1 MRQPPATLNIIHG
14 VDGGTVV
21 INGKMKMGTC
31 GPAGAAHIADDLT
44 LGDILPGGNHIVGHM
59 PIQAG
64 IAVAMVDGDI
74 VAVDVA
80 VCSRGHGAAAGGINW
95 RALRR
100 AQAPVTGCTR

>member
-95 RALRR
+95 REIGR
-100 AQAPVTGCTR
+100 ASCRERV